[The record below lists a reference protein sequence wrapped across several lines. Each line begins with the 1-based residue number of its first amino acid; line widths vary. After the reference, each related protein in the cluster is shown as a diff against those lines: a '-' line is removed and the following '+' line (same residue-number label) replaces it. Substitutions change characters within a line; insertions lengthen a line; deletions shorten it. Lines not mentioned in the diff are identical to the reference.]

1 MSRLTCKCGKNLSN
15 SNNPEIVF
23 RVFTDDEWNSL
34 IDRTEQGEKPLD
46 FRGYSVFYWK
56 CTNCKRL
63 HFFKNNLDNRFAVY
77 KLEEKDG

>member
-1 MSRLTCKCGKNLSN
+1 MSRLTCKCGENLSN

-46 FRGYSVFYWK
+46 FRG
-56 CTNCKRL
+56 
-63 HFFKNNLDNRFAVY
+63 
-77 KLEEKDG
+77 